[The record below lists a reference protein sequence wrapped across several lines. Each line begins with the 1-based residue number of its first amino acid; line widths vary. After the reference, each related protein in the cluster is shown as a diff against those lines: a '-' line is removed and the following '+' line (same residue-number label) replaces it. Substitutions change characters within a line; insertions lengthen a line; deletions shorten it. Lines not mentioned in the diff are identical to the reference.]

1 MRTNRDKRREENI
14 SGTSQ
19 KERTGIEEGNTIDNQ
34 TNNKNKITGKTNNV
48 TFTQTPRTP
57 EVPPTSITSS
67 TPTPEGNRGET
78 FATDNQLNVS
88 EPEISHISNVCLNL
102 NSQRTQAQWN
112 CRGLRGKTH
121 EMPELV
127 RNKDILILAE
137 TWLHPNTP
145 FKIPGFHLVRKDR
158 PIGEIGGGVAIGIK
172 NDITLVSHN
181 LAPACC
187 WKVLD
192 DNLGSDHLVIDCR
205 QKYV

>member
-78 FATDNQLNVS
+78 LAKDNQLNVS
-88 EPEISHISNVCLNL
+88 EPEISHISNVCLNP
-102 NSQRTQAQWN
+102 NSQRAQGN
-112 CRGLRGKTH
+112 LS
-121 EMPELV
+121 
-127 RNKDILILAE
+127 DS
-137 TWLHPNTP
+137 
-145 FKIPGFHLVRKDR
+145 
-158 PIGEIGGGVAIGIK
+158 
-172 NDITLVSHN
+172 SHQIN
-181 LAPACC
+181 
-187 WKVLD
+187 V
-192 DNLGSDHLVIDCR
+192 
-205 QKYV
+205 